1 MKGANK
7 VKKRVSFSVRLMSVI
22 LTFLLLF
29 TMTAGLGVTN
39 VSAAEYSKSD
49 VVYAHVISPG
59 DILNPGAKVR
69 NNHFESHVI
78 FLKIYIDDK
87 EIPNG
92 GEYTFNERVT
102 LMSKVKVSV
111 AMTLKFKTLDSEKS
125 VEYNDDVLKEQLQQN
140 EEVTLTEDIY
150 LKDTVKINDGKSHVI
165 NTNGYN
171 VFINSTNIG
180 IFTVENRSTLTING
194 LGDRDVK
201 STFYG
206 TGGNNTDS
214 SVFKVNSNSRLVLN
228 DVIIDGNASK
238 DGGGVCAIGG
248 SVELTGCE
256 IRNCKVNE
264 KGGGLYID
272 ANSTA
277 DITNCKIENNN
288 AHDGGGICSFGRLN
302 VTNCLIYFNWIKGG
316 GSGIWSKG
324 NAFITG
330 TKVEQNLNAVHGG
343 GITNHKDMTIK
354 DCTITNNRASGWGG
368 GFFNDAEGSAVFE
381 GKNVISNNISNDG
394 AGIFHRKGKLSVSN
408 TSFLNNSAKAAG
420 GGIWANNDTELSLD
434 NVKMQGNSCVTNG
447 GAINSHGTVSL
458 KNCSIDSNS
467 ADNCGGGV
475 YMDSSSTL
483 TVNSSS
489 IIYCQAKGSGGG
501 IYFHSGELILAGG
514 KTMITNCQTNGN
526 TDNINQREFKNIK
539 VTGRLSSGS
548 QIGFKPPAN
557 GANRYV
563 TTGYGQKNNAATAT
577 YFQCDTND
585 FKINRNKNDEVYLV
599 EGLKGTFSSYKIS
612 INIKVT
618 DDADAWDYA
627 YFQIFA
633 RDDKGNGLANPI
645 HTTGDFHTAIDDDGE
660 EYTYEYDCGNNYFPS
675 SVDVVTSFGNWGIW
689 RDFEADV
696 TIKINGI
703 NVCSNHIVHKVYG
716 DERKNTELK
725 ITGDKYPYP
734 ESFDVEVPP
743 GDIENSGTV
752 TVSAVDQYGLTWN
765 SDGGETTMKNISFP
779 EEDTFEKL
787 DNNGSKWKL
796 SSTHKTNHWS
806 TYNLIFKSGSNVY
819 PEIVKPITVKFV
831 FPLHVRVI
839 VDGEEVFE
847 TTGMEKETIE
857 IKNIESIPGYYI
869 NGYEKTGTG
878 ELVKVNDN
886 EYKLTLINESVT
898 LTAKLK
904 ANNYRIV
911 YDANG
916 TKGED
921 GGYTDI
927 IGLMSK
933 KTAYYGKE
941 FTLNPV
947 RFMREGYTFA
957 GWNTK
962 PDGSGQMF
970 KDMGT
975 VLNLTTVRAEEV
987 NLYAIWKPNDGPTT
1001 ASIFSDGTALIYV
1014 GAGILI
1020 LSIVASIIY
1029 SKRKKRDGVK
1039 AVKQ

>member
-1 MKGANK
+1 MGLKGMNGMRGIGRFINK
-7 VKKRVSFSVRLMSVI
+7 LSVRIITMIILSVG
-22 LTFLLLF
+22 FLIAL
-29 TMTAGLGVTN
+29 
-39 VSAAEYSKSD
+39 S
-49 VVYAHVISPG
+49 
-59 DILNPGAKVR
+59 
-69 NNHFESHVI
+69 
-78 FLKIYIDDK
+78 
-87 EIPNG
+87 
-92 GEYTFNERVT
+92 
-102 LMSKVKVSV
+102 
-111 AMTLKFKTLDSEKS
+111 
-125 VEYNDDVLKEQLQQN
+125 
-140 EEVTLTEDIY
+140 
-150 LKDTVKINDGKSHVI
+150 
-165 NTNGYN
+165 
-171 VFINSTNIG
+171 G
-180 IFTVENRSTLTING
+180 IFTYRVFSRILLKETYSYLQEVADSTIYNIAQFNFYYLVAFPDDFEEIALMDEEELEARANDLKVQAYMAYSKAVGSLMYQAMSFDLDRIMLLIPLPETGYSEYKALYGQIVDYDNEIADNYILGEVVQTESEEESRIIKRIWTDEIECDFIVDYQEKNSSITLYKAVRNSEEELCGVIIISRSIQEMVDTWTRYL
-194 LGDRDVK
+194 V
-201 STFYG
+201 
-206 TGGNNTDS
+206 GNAIAGVS
-214 SVFKVNSNSRLVLN
+214 LVLIGT
-228 DVIIDGNASK
+228 VI
-238 DGGGVCAIGG
+238 
-248 SVELTGCE
+248 L
-256 IRNCKVNE
+256 
-264 KGGGLYID
+264 GLYIRLRVVKPVIRL
-272 ANSTA
+272 AMEA
-277 DITNCKIENNN
+277 DRFTREIVKREREL
-288 AHDGGGICSFGRLN
+288 ADDVGN
-302 VTNCLIYFNWIKGG
+302 VTEIRFLARSIDKMEE
-316 GSGIWSKG
+316 
-324 NAFITG
+324 G
-330 TKVEQNLNAVHGG
+330 T
-343 GITNHKDMTIK
+343 M
-354 DCTITNNRASGWGG
+354 
-368 GFFNDAEGSAVFE
+368 
-381 GKNVISNNISNDG
+381 KNIEDLTRMSRESERI
-394 AGIFHRKGKLSVSN
+394 
-408 TSFLNNSAKAAG
+408 
-420 GGIWANNDTELSLD
+420 DTELSLD

-557 GANRYV
+557 GANRNV
-563 TTGYGQKNNAATAT
+563 TTGYGQKNNAATAL

-585 FKINRNKNDEVYLV
+585 FKINRDKNDEVYLV
-599 EGLKGTFSSYKIS
+599 EGLKGTFSSYKVS
-612 INIKVT
+612 IHIKVT

-627 YFQIFA
+627 YFLIFA
-633 RDDKGNGLANPI
+633 RDDKGKGLANPI
-645 HTTGDFHTAIDDDGE
+645 HTTNDFHTAIDDDGE

-734 ESFDVEVPP
+734 DSFDVEVPP

-787 DNNGSKWKL
+787 DKNGSKWKL

-839 VDGEEVFE
+839 VNGEEVFE

-878 ELVKVNDN
+878 ELVKVKDN

-904 ANNYRIV
+904 ANNYKIV

-921 GGYTDI
+921 GSYTDI

-933 KTAYYGKE
+933 KTAYYDKE

-970 KDMGT
+970 KDKGT

-987 NLYAIWKPNDGPTT
+987 NLYAIWKPADSSTT

-1029 SKRKKRDGVK
+1029 SKRKKRKDAQTVN
-1039 AVKQ
+1039 Q